1 MRLTQYL
8 SQAGVCSRRAAS
20 RLIAE
25 GRVQL
30 NQKTATPHTPFRGDE
45 SVTVDG
51 QRVLLSEQHL
61 YVLYNKPVG
70 IDCNCRA
77 DDPASIIHHL
87 RLPRRLFPVGRIDKD
102 SRGLMLL
109 TNDGRLC
116 HRLLSP
122 QYEHPKQYEVQ
133 ARPHFQNSA
142 LNTEFK
148 EKMEQGVVLDGQ
160 LTQPCQV
167 TLLSHDR
174 FKICLTQGLNR
185 QIRRMCRALGYH
197 VVDLQRTHILQLSV
211 QGLAEGEWRYLTHSE
226 IEAIKTQIFH

>member
-30 NQKTATPHTPFRGDE
+30 NQTIATPHTPFRGDE
-45 SVTVDG
+45 HVAVDG
-51 QRVLLSEQHL
+51 QPILLSEQHL

-70 IDCNCRA
+70 VDCNCRV
-77 DDPASIIHHL
+77 DDPASILHHL
-87 RLPRRLFPVGRIDKD
+87 SLPQRLFPVGRIDKD

-109 TNDGRLC
+109 TNDGHLC

-133 ARPHFQNSA
+133 VIPHFQHTG
-142 LNTEFK
+142 LTTEFK
-148 EKMEQGVVLDGQ
+148 EKMEQGVMLDGR
-160 LTQPCQV
+160 LTHPCQV
-167 TLLSHDR
+167 TLRSPDR
-174 FKICLTQGLNR
+174 FKIGLTQGLNR
-185 QIRRMCRALGYH
+185 QIRRMCRALGYQ

-211 QGLAEGEWRYLTHSE
+211 QGLAEGEWRYLTQSE
-226 IEAIKTQIFH
+226 IDAIKAQVFY